1 MSEIQEIQNVLVI
14 EDEPKLARLIVEYL
28 EANNFKA
35 IWLNNGSEAV
45 NNIIHH
51 NIGLVIL
58 DIMLPGKDGYSIC
71 QEIRSQ
77 HQIPIIILTAL
88 TQEDDRIN
96 GFEVGADDYICKP
109 FSPKELIYRVK
120 AILKRTTHTTEKTIA
135 DAPLL
140 SINTSERIVKV
151 SGIPLDLT
159 PVEFGIL
166 TALTQSP
173 GRIFSRNEL
182 LNKVYSDSHVISDR
196 TIDSHIK
203 NLRRKLHLASPKH
216 NIIQSVYGL
225 GYKSKLP
232 G

>member
-1 MSEIQEIQNVLVI
+1 MSEIQEMQNVMVI
-14 EDEPKLARLIVEYL
+14 EDEPKLARLIIEYL
-28 EANNFKA
+28 EANNFNA
-35 IWLNNGSEAV
+35 IWLCNGADAIY
-45 NNIIHH
+45 NLTHQNIA
-51 NIGLVIL
+51 LVIL
-58 DIMLPGKDGYSIC
+58 DIMLPGEDGYSIC
-71 QEIRSQ
+71 RKIRSHQ
-77 HQIPIIILTAL
+77 QIPIIILTAL
-88 TQEDDRIN
+88 TQEQDRIN

-120 AILKRTTHTTEKTIA
+120 AILKRTTHTTDKTINNS
-135 DAPLL
+135 LL
-140 SINTSERIVKV
+140 SINLSERTVKI
-151 SGIPLDLT
+151 SGISLDLT

-166 TALTQSP
+166 TTLTQSP

-203 NLRRKLHLASPKH
+203 NLRRKLHVASPKY

-232 G
+232 S